1 MATRAGREDASSDNH
16 GVANSNRRGRRA
28 YRHKPARASAVSL
41 FGFLAQIREPRII
54 RRGGLGLADVD
65 DIAAVGLDLDAGGI
79 DARLARILAYAHE
92 RRLARAARL
101 ACPPCPRF
109 AAHDVR
115 EEVLEERLRRG
126 RPRKLTLLVDAENGF
141 KQRNLRRKAS
151 AQLVSR

>member
-41 FGFLAQIREPRII
+41 FGFVPESREPRII

-79 DARLARILAYAHE
+79 DARLARILAHAGE
-92 RRLARAARL
+92 RRLARLARL
-101 ACPPCPRF
+101 GGF
-109 AAHDVR
+109 W
-115 EEVLEERLRRG
+115 RLGCLGQLGGARG
-126 RPRKLTLLVDAENGF
+126 A
-141 KQRNLRRKAS
+141 RNEK
-151 AQLVSR
+151 AQLRLTRVRTIFHVKT